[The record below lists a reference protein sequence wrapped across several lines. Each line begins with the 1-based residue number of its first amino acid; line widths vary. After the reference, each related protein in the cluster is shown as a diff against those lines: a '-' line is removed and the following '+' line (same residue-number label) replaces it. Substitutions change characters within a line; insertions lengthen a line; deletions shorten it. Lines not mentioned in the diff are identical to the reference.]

1 MKILKIIIAIPLLF
15 LAGWIALLALYV
27 VVLLLAGL
35 IGIAHEGLFGSEADV
50 DKKYFSQTY
59 SITKSPT
66 TRVIQVTELGFKKTL
81 WG

>member
-35 IGIAHEGLFGSEADV
+35 IGIAHEGLFGSEADRKVQTHVTIYV
-50 DKKYFSQTY
+50 DPALQRGTPHHK
-59 SITKSPT
+59 ITHHS
-66 TRVIQVTELGFKKTL
+66 GDASH
-81 WG
+81 